1 MTNTI
6 KWLWLSTMRGM
17 TPFKISCLMKRYG
30 SIEEIYKQSRYYDV
44 EHINNTDKMQLMNKD
59 LTAAQK
65 VYKDVC
71 DCGAYI
77 MTCDNPHYPKTLKN
91 IEPMPYVLYMKGN
104 PMNLDNILGIGVV
117 GTRNNT
123 DYGAMCASK
132 ISYRLGKLGA
142 TVISGMALGIDCIAM
157 HAAVKAGAKTIGVL
171 GTGIDI
177 AHPSQN
183 RWLFDE
189 VEKTGLIISEY
200 PPGTHGNK
208 GTFPQRNRIIA
219 GLSKGVLVIE
229 GSSKSG
235 SLITAGF
242 AIEYNRD
249 VFAIPRSI
257 GVKNRQGKLM
267 DGTNA
272 LIQEGA
278 KLVTCAE
285 DILSEYQ
292 HLMRFVIADKDDYIP
307 EYRDIA
313 PKNIKSKPKE
323 TKPKETKQE
332 VEPEKKT
339 DVSSIFCKASNET
352 EKNVIN
358 LLNGKE
364 LYPDEITQ
372 LLDENIGGLGVTLT
386 LMETKGII
394 KKLPDGRYVLNI

>member
-6 KWLWLSTMRGM
+6 KWLWLTVMRGM

-44 EHINNTDKMQLMNKD
+44 EHISATDKIQLMNKD
-59 LTAAQK
+59 LTEAQR
-65 VYKDVC
+65 VYKNVC

-104 PMNLDNILGIGVV
+104 PMNLDKILGIGVV

-123 DYGAMCASK
+123 DYGAMCASR

-157 HAAVKAGAKTIGVL
+157 HAAVKSGARTIGVL
-171 GTGIDI
+171 GTGIDM
-177 AHPSQN
+177 AYPTKN

-189 VEKTGLIISEY
+189 VAKTGLIISEY
-200 PPGTHGNK
+200 PPGTHGSK
-208 GTFPQRNRIIA
+208 TTFPQRNRIIA
-219 GLSKGVLVIE
+219 GLSKGVLVVE
-229 GSSKSG
+229 GSKGSG

-242 AIEYNRD
+242 AVEYNRD
-249 VFAIPRSI
+249 VFAVPRSI
-257 GVKNRQGKLM
+257 GVKNMQGRLM

-278 KLVTCAE
+278 KLVTSAE
-285 DILSEYQ
+285 DILSEYT
-292 HLMRFVIADKDDYIP
+292 HIMKFTALEDDEYFP
-307 EYRDIA
+307 EYKDI
-313 PKNIKSKPKE
+313 KNIKVKK
-323 TKPKETKQE
+323 
-332 VEPEKKT
+332 EPEKAVVKPKT
-339 DVSSIFCKASNET
+339 EQVKKKDISSILAKASNEN
-352 EKNVIN
+352 EKSVIN

-372 LLDENIGGLGVTLT
+372 SLDADIGGLGVTLT

-394 KKLPDGRYVLNI
+394 KKLPDGRYILEM